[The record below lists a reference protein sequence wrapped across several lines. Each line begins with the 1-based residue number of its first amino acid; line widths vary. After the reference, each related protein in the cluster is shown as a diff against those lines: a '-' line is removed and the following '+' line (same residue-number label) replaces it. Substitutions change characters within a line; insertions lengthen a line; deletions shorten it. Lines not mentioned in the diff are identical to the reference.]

1 MDRKAYKLPFQK
13 NGRLRWLCPTC
24 AKGVLRFKQDTFNF
38 EETAESKKAH
48 GHEVYDPE
56 WITYVYSCLMEC
68 TNPAC
73 KEIIANSGFG
83 SLQEF
88 YNHDQ
93 EGFPTN
99 QEWQELFYPKHFSP
113 NLKIFKYPKS
123 TPDRV
128 AEEIEKSFSQFFSDA
143 SSAANHIRIALE
155 ELLTHLKIKR
165 YTLKGNKRT
174 LLSLHS
180 RIQLLPT
187 KYNHLK
193 DLFFAVKWLGNAGSH
208 SGKDV
213 TMDDVLDAYEIMEE
227 ILRDLIVRKTKKVKK
242 IAKQIVN
249 AKGPARN
256 VKSPF

>member
-1 MDRKAYKLPFQK
+1 MDRKAYKLPFQE

-48 GHEVYDPE
+48 GHEAWDPE

-83 SLQEF
+83 SLLPF
-88 YNHDQ
+88 DVYDQ
-93 EGFPTN
+93 EGFPTK
-99 QEWQELFYPKHFSP
+99 QEWKEYFLPKHFSP

-123 TPDRV
+123 TPDKV
-128 AEEIEKSFSQFFSDA
+128 SGEIEKSFSLFFSDA
-143 SSAANHIRIALE
+143 PSAANHIRIAVE

-165 YTLKGNKRT
+165 YTSKGNKRN
-174 LLSLHS
+174 LLPLHN

-193 DLFFAVKWLGNAGSH
+193 DLFFAVGGYDEMFCGH
-208 SGKDV
+208 YG
-213 TMDDVLDAYEIMEE
+213 YEDRYLEFQ
-227 ILRDLIVRKTKKVKK
+227 LRKHGYEFERKGTFTLIK
-242 IAKQIVN
+242 
-249 AKGPARN
+249 
-256 VKSPF
+256 